1 MMTGMRTI
9 RRSVE
14 WQDLLGRAFVWIVG
28 PAYIALLLLLGYR
41 LRGLRAV
48 RRAVLEE
55 FDRHRGPW
63 LVCANHLTM
72 IDSLILI
79 YAMFSLP
86 DHLRRFRQIPWNL
99 PERNNFQSNPLLA
112 VLCYLAKCIAITRGG
127 DRDEMKRTL
136 DKCAYLMETERNLLI
151 FPEGGRS
158 RTGRVNTET
167 FSYGIGRFIK
177 DFPGCRVMCL
187 YLRGDGQTSY
197 STVPKLG
204 ERFTI
209 AMEVFDPERTAAE
222 GLRAQREYAAQI
234 IRRLVRMEEQH
245 FALYRQRYRGSAGTR
260 QSGEKPGCALP

>member
-1 MMTGMRTI
+1 MMTEAGAI

-14 WQDLLGRAFVWIVG
+14 LQDLMGRAFVWIVG
-28 PAYIALLLLLGYR
+28 PAYFALLLLLGYR
-41 LRGLRAV
+41 LRYLRAI
-48 RRAVLEE
+48 RRAVAEE

-72 IDSLILI
+72 IDSLVLI

-86 DHLRRFRQIPWNL
+86 DHFRRFRQIPWNL
-99 PERNNFQSNPLLA
+99 PERNNFQRNPVLA

-136 DKCAYLMETERNLLI
+136 DKCAHLMETERNLLI

-158 RTGRVNTET
+158 RTGRINQET

-177 DFPGCRVMCL
+177 DFPRCRVMCL
-187 YLRGDGQTSY
+187 YLRGDEQSSY
-197 STVPKLG
+197 STIPKLG
-204 ERFTI
+204 ERFTLT
-209 AMEVFDPERTAAE
+209 MEVFDPERTAAE

-245 FALYRQRYRGSAGTR
+245 FASCRQRYRGPAGTR
-260 QSGEKPGCALP
+260 QSGEKRGCAIP